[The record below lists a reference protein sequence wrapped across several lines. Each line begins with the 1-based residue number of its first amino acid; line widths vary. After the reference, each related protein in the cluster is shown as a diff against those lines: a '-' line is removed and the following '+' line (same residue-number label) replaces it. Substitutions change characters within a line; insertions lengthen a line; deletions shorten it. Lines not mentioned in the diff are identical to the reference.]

1 MSSSR
6 SIAAARA
13 RRAGEPAP
21 PVSGNRPG
29 TSINSHAAFA
39 PQQPMHQYQSMPPTP
54 SNIRIAKSG
63 QSMSQQPS
71 VQPSSFQPPS
81 NGLPFA
87 KLSVSDA
94 IGLITLRLGSVEQF
108 IMDFENSEHNIN
120 SDGTINLPENSKL
133 IDNSVLT
140 SIMNRLDSI
149 EKKES
154 NNTYNSDINKEIGLV
169 KERSNNHNEMLLNIE
184 RELFE
189 TKDILKTLNNTFEVF
204 AKNTNDR
211 FIDYEYAISELEN
224 NIPITDSNGNGN
236 GNGTESYLQ
245 TFDENF
251 EENLDN
257 NDTDNIGVGVDLKSI
272 IRQELANETN

>member
-13 RRAGEPAP
+13 RRAGEQVP

-39 PQQPMHQYQSMPPTP
+39 PQQPMNQYQNIPPTQ
-54 SNIRIAKSG
+54 SNIRIGKTG
-63 QSMSQQPS
+63 QSLPPPS
-71 VQPSSFQPPS
+71 AFQVPS
-81 NGLPFA
+81 NGLPFS

-108 IMDFENSEHNIN
+108 IMDFENSEHNTN

-149 EKKES
+149 EKKEV
-154 NNTYNSDINKEIGLV
+154 NNTYNSEINKEIGLL
-169 KERSNNHNEMLLNIE
+169 RDLTNNHNELLFKIE
-184 RELFE
+184 RDLIE
-189 TKDILKTLNNTFEVF
+189 TKDILKSLNNTFNEF
-204 AKNTNDR
+204 TKNTNDR
-211 FIDYEYAISELEN
+211 FIDYEYAISDLEK
-224 NIPITDSNGNGN
+224 NINITDSYI
-236 GNGTESYLQ
+236 ES
-245 TFDENF
+245 F
-251 EENLDN
+251 EENLDSINDDN
-257 NDTDNIGVGVDLKSI
+257 NNETENIGVDLKSI

>member
-39 PQQPMHQYQSMPPTP
+39 PQQPMQQYQNMP

-63 QSMSQQPS
+63 QSMP
-71 VQPSSFQPPS
+71 PPPSFQPPS

-108 IMDFENSEHNIN
+108 IMDFENSEHNTN
-120 SDGTINLPENSKL
+120 SDDTINLPENSKL

-149 EKKES
+149 EKKET
-154 NNTYNSDINKEIGLV
+154 NNTYNSDINKEIGLL
-169 KERSNNHNEMLLNIE
+169 KELTNTHNELLFKIE
-184 RELFE
+184 RDLIE
-189 TKDILKTLNNTFEVF
+189 TKEILKTLNNTFDGF
-204 AKNTNDR
+204 ANITNDK
-211 FIDYEYAISELEN
+211 FMDYEDAIAELEK
-224 NIPITDSNGNGN
+224 NIPIMDNNS
-236 GNGTESYLQ
+236 TELYLE
-245 TFDENF
+245 TF

-257 NDTDNIGVGVDLKSI
+257 NDTDNIGVDLKSI
-272 IRQELANETN
+272 IRQELANETY

>member
-54 SNIRIAKSG
+54 SNIRIGKSS
-63 QSMSQQPS
+63 QSMPPS
-71 VQPSSFQPPS
+71 TSFQPPS

-108 IMDFENSEHNIN
+108 IMDFENSEHNTN
-120 SDGTINLPENSKL
+120 PDGSINLPENSKL

-154 NNTYNSDINKEIGLV
+154 NNTYNSDINKEIGLL
-169 KERSNNHNEMLLNIE
+169 KERSNNHNEMLFNIE
-184 RELFE
+184 RELIE

-211 FIDYEYAISELEN
+211 FIDYEYAISELEK
-224 NIPITDSNGNGN
+224 NIPITDN
-236 GNGTESYLQ
+236 NGTESYLQ
-245 TFDENF
+245 TFDDNF

-257 NDTDNIGVGVDLKSI
+257 NETDNIGVDLKSI